1 MRRIMTSMGLGL
13 ALTVGAAGAV
23 VAQSS
28 RPDTTRPERSDR
40 REQGDRGM
48 RRRGGPGGALL
59 RGITLTDAQKTQL
72 ETLRKAQRDEMEKN
86 RDQLRAAIKKA
97 REASEKRDTAT
108 ARSKMTALRTLMTQ
122 QRERG
127 SREAHPFGAKVP
139 QHGHECA
146 HVERDV
152 ECEAGVRPSK
162 DPGRQHEVRGTAD
175 GQKLRQALDQAQ
187 DHGLK
192 HGQDE
197 RVESDAEGRRSS
209 HRRLHASGRALRSG

>member
-28 RPDTTRPERSDR
+28 HPDTTRPERSDR

-86 RDQLRAAIKKA
+86 RDQFRAAMKEA
-97 REASEKRDTAT
+97 REAREKGDTAT
-108 ARSKMTALRTLMTQ
+108 ARSKMTALRTQMTQ
-122 QRERG
+122 QRERQV
-127 SREAHPFGAKVP
+127 A
-139 QHGHECA
+139 
-146 HVERDV
+146 
-152 ECEAGVRPSK
+152 
-162 DPGRQHEVRGTAD
+162 
-175 GQKLRQALDQAQ
+175 
-187 DHGLK
+187 
-192 HGQDE
+192 
-197 RVESDAEGRRSS
+197 
-209 HRRLHASGRALRSG
+209 ALRSILTAEQQKQFDANVAAWKERAERGGRGERGTHEGHGARGGQGR